1 MKDKIFEENH
11 LKDTIKIIDGILINE
26 KQDLKN
32 LPKDFHGDIE
42 EFWRIEDLKKK
53 HIQNL
58 ENSRENPYFA
68 RIDFTYEDGKDVIVY
83 IGKNGVSKNN
93 DIVVTDWRAPISSL
107 YYDGEVGKCK
117 FETPKGTIN
126 GVMNLK
132 RQYEIDNGN
141 LIDYFDVSLVSN
153 DALLQK
159 YLNSNND
166 ARLKSIVAT
175 IQKEQNDVIRKPLKD
190 NLIIQGVAGSGKTT
204 VALHRIAYLVYN
216 YMKSIK
222 QNQYLVIGPNP
233 VFLKY
238 IKSVLPELDV
248 SGVNQYTFE
257 QLAKDYI
264 KEDINITSSSKKVA
278 NSINGIKDNNID
290 KFKCSMRYKN
300 LIDNFIENY
309 FQTLVSSD
317 LMLGNFKILDKKVIK
332 EIFEKIEKEYSLD
345 LKNRIEHTIDRLCR
359 LIENN
364 KDKIIMKYSDYSY
377 EEFKKA
383 KNNEE
388 MDKYRKLFSKDR
400 IEIEKNCRTII
411 KRYFSK
417 LNIASTKLYKIFLQT
432 LDAKDINNFTS
443 IELLK
448 NETLKKIKNN
458 EYDFEDLAA
467 LMYIESLI
475 SRNINYES
483 IRHVVIDEAQDLGE
497 FNFRVIK
504 KCLPNATFSIY
515 GDLAQ
520 SIYDYRGIDNWVM
533 LKEKVFDG
541 KVKIVNFNKSYRT
554 TAEIMEVADSISDS
568 IGLGKSDLVVRHGN
582 PVEFSFIGEK
592 KDIPNHILN
601 KITEYSNKGYKTIA
615 VISKTDLLSNQ
626 INKSLKD
633 LEFPIPNISETDD
646 LSEERFRICTI
657 SNQLSKGLEFD
668 AVIINNAS
676 EDVYNSSNN
685 LDMKLLYVAITRA
698 LHEIDIVYNGK
709 LTAPLL
715 SFNVRNN

>member
-58 ENSRENPYFA
+58 ENSRESPYFA

-117 FETPKGTIN
+117 FDTPMGNIN

-141 LIDYFDVSLVSN
+141 LLDYFDVSLVSN

-264 KEDINITSSSKKVA
+264 KKDINITSSSKKVT
-278 NSINGIKDNNID
+278 NSINGIKDNNGNII
-290 KFKCSMRYKN
+290 YK
-300 LIDNFIENY
+300 
-309 FQTLVSSD
+309 
-317 LMLGNFKILDKKVIK
+317 
-332 EIFEKIEKEYSLD
+332 
-345 LKNRIEHTIDRLCR
+345 
-359 LIENN
+359 
-364 KDKIIMKYSDYSY
+364 
-377 EEFKKA
+377 
-383 KNNEE
+383 
-388 MDKYRKLFSKDR
+388 
-400 IEIEKNCRTII
+400 
-411 KRYFSK
+411 
-417 LNIASTKLYKIFLQT
+417 
-432 LDAKDINNFTS
+432 
-443 IELLK
+443 
-448 NETLKKIKNN
+448 
-458 EYDFEDLAA
+458 
-467 LMYIESLI
+467 
-475 SRNINYES
+475 
-483 IRHVVIDEAQDLGE
+483 
-497 FNFRVIK
+497 
-504 KCLPNATFSIY
+504 
-515 GDLAQ
+515 
-520 SIYDYRGIDNWVM
+520 
-533 LKEKVFDG
+533 
-541 KVKIVNFNKSYRT
+541 
-554 TAEIMEVADSISDS
+554 
-568 IGLGKSDLVVRHGN
+568 
-582 PVEFSFIGEK
+582 
-592 KDIPNHILN
+592 
-601 KITEYSNKGYKTIA
+601 
-615 VISKTDLLSNQ
+615 LS
-626 INKSLKD
+626 
-633 LEFPIPNISETDD
+633 
-646 LSEERFRICTI
+646 
-657 SNQLSKGLEFD
+657 
-668 AVIINNAS
+668 
-676 EDVYNSSNN
+676 
-685 LDMKLLYVAITRA
+685 DMK
-698 LHEIDIVYNGK
+698 
-709 LTAPLL
+709 
-715 SFNVRNN
+715 

>member
-132 RQYEIDNGN
+132 KQYEIDNGN

-317 LMLGNFKILDKKVIK
+317 LMLGNFKILDKKR
-332 EIFEKIEKEYSLD
+332 
-345 LKNRIEHTIDRLCR
+345 LK
-359 LIENN
+359 
-364 KDKIIMKYSDYSY
+364 
-377 EEFKKA
+377 
-383 KNNEE
+383 
-388 MDKYRKLFSKDR
+388 
-400 IEIEKNCRTII
+400 
-411 KRYFSK
+411 
-417 LNIASTKLYKIFLQT
+417 
-432 LDAKDINNFTS
+432 
-443 IELLK
+443 
-448 NETLKKIKNN
+448 
-458 EYDFEDLAA
+458 
-467 LMYIESLI
+467 
-475 SRNINYES
+475 
-483 IRHVVIDEAQDLGE
+483 
-497 FNFRVIK
+497 
-504 KCLPNATFSIY
+504 
-515 GDLAQ
+515 
-520 SIYDYRGIDNWVM
+520 
-533 LKEKVFDG
+533 
-541 KVKIVNFNKSYRT
+541 
-554 TAEIMEVADSISDS
+554 
-568 IGLGKSDLVVRHGN
+568 
-582 PVEFSFIGEK
+582 
-592 KDIPNHILN
+592 
-601 KITEYSNKGYKTIA
+601 
-615 VISKTDLLSNQ
+615 
-626 INKSLKD
+626 
-633 LEFPIPNISETDD
+633 
-646 LSEERFRICTI
+646 
-657 SNQLSKGLEFD
+657 
-668 AVIINNAS
+668 
-676 EDVYNSSNN
+676 
-685 LDMKLLYVAITRA
+685 
-698 LHEIDIVYNGK
+698 
-709 LTAPLL
+709 
-715 SFNVRNN
+715 